1 MVNTIQYFGIRITLK
16 CTLYHMK
23 YKYSQHTVYLYEHDI
38 HHTHGYHPTS
48 KSHPKSKLN
57 HKFIPHSTHKAHAKY
72 GPQPKYI
79 PHPKR
84 KPHLKTTPQTNSYQK
99 PRRHPKQNSP
109 IHKYVYHFITTKRKN
124 THTTRNLNPNPK
136 PKPKTHSKYN
146 TNLKPHNIHN
156 YHTKGKLQQTQN
168 TQSHNAM
175 ASAYRPRHNKKT

>member
-1 MVNTIQYFGIRITLK
+1 MTPNKTT
-16 CTLYHMK
+16 
-23 YKYSQHTVYLYEHDI
+23 
-38 HHTHGYHPTS
+38 HHLPIN
-48 KSHPKSKLN
+48 K
-57 HKFIPHSTHKAHAKY
+57 STHTY
-72 GPQPKYI
+72 
-79 PHPKR
+79 R

-109 IHKYVYHFITTKRKN
+109 IHNYAYHFITTKRKN

-175 ASAYRPRHNKKT
+175 ASAYQPTTQTSFKTYQPSTI